1 MVRLVRRGCSMR
13 SVAAKLRVDVSTV
26 SYWVD
31 RAAARRLDRID
42 FSDQK
47 TGRASNRT
55 SHAVEEHIVQLRK
68 TLREH
73 SELGE
78 YGAAA
83 IHSQL
88 VAELAHPPSVA
99 TVNRV
104 LARRGLQDGVR
115 RIRRP
120 APPKGWY
127 LPEVVAG
134 RAELDCFDFVEGLKI
149 VDGPVV
155 DVLTAKSLHGAL
167 TDAWVVAK
175 STKSTLPCLLERWTR
190 DGLPRYAQFDND
202 TVFQGAHQFANTVG
216 AVSRLCLQLS
226 IVPVFAAPREH
237 GMQNTS
243 ESFNGLWQAK
253 VWQRHRVSGPSELQ
267 RRSDHYVA
275 AHRARTEALRETAPA
290 RRRMPRNFTFN
301 PQRPLAGHIVFVRR
315 TTEKG
320 HIRMLGQT
328 FGVSPAWPHRL
339 VRCEVDF
346 DHHEIRCFALRRREP
361 HDQPLLVTI
370 PYHRPDKPFKGAL

>member
-155 DVLTAKSLHGAL
+155 DVLTAKSLHEAL

-190 DGLPRYAQFDND
+190 YGLPRYAQFDND

-226 IVPVFAAPREH
+226 IVPVFGGAARTRHAEHDRELQWPVASQSLAAPPRQWPE
-237 GMQNTS
+237 
-243 ESFNGLWQAK
+243 
-253 VWQRHRVSGPSELQ
+253 
-267 RRSDHYVA
+267 
-275 AHRARTEALRETAPA
+275 RTATALRP
-290 RRRMPRNFTFN
+290 
-301 PQRPLAGHIVFVRR
+301 
-315 TTEKG
+315 
-320 HIRMLGQT
+320 
-328 FGVSPAWPHRL
+328 
-339 VRCEVDF
+339 
-346 DHHEIRCFALRRREP
+346 LRRGASCPNRSTARNRASKTP
-361 HDQPLLVTI
+361 HAP
-370 PYHRPDKPFKGAL
+370 